1 MPHTNTILLSGGG
14 GEFAK
19 QFIKSNK
26 ASNIIAPRKK
36 EMNITN
42 PPDIDKFINK
52 HSPNI
57 FLHAAAYT
65 RPMKKHQDNPEVSIN
80 TNIIGTCNIALACI
94 KYGIKLIYISTDYVY
109 PGTRGNYNEESP
121 LSPFIGGDDGNT
133 KYGWSKLG
141 GECAVRMHNDYLI
154 LRVCMCNKPFP
165 HDKGVID
172 VKKSLI
178 YNSEAAEITH
188 KLLNKTGVI
197 NVGGEAQSAYD
208 FAKKDNPNLQKISR
222 KDIEDV
228 NIAPDTSMDISRLK
242 NIIQHE

>member
-1 MPHTNTILLSGGG
+1 MAKDKTILLSGGG

-26 ASNIIAPRKK
+26 LHNIIAPPKE
-36 EMNITN
+36 EMNITI
-42 PPDIDKFINK
+42 PSDINKFIK
-52 HSPNI
+52 KYSPDI

-65 RPMKKHQDNPEVSIN
+65 RPMKKHQDRPEVSVQ
-80 TNIIGTCNIALACI
+80 TNIIGTCNIVLACI

-109 PGTRGNYNEESP
+109 PGTRGNYSEEGP
-121 LSPFIGGDDGNT
+121 LSPFAGDNDGNT

-141 GECAVRMHNDYLI
+141 GECAIRMHDNNLI

-165 HDKGVID
+165 HNKGAAD

-188 KLLNKTGVI
+188 KLLNETGVI
-197 NVGGEAQSAYD
+197 NVGGKAQSVYD

-222 KDIEDV
+222 KDIKDV

-242 NIIQHE
+242 NII